1 MHLFCSCPKFSYH
14 SSRKCIW
21 NLEPIIWKCWHKP
34 YVFPWDV
41 FIRSQLTTICTVG
54 FLVKRP
60 VMVKFKVDGTNSA
73 GCKHTWYNKDKLTLD
88 PCLTLQFCNQQY
100 LQWIF
105 HQSLTNQISLSL
117 GNLNKVFPY
126 KDGESE
132 GRPLKQYNFPQSN
145 FLLLRTIT
153 GYYTY
158 RTQTQSNL

>member
-1 MHLFCSCPKFSYH
+1 MKVSSSHDTKKEKF
-14 SSRKCIW
+14 
-21 NLEPIIWKCWHKP
+21 
-34 YVFPWDV
+34 
-41 FIRSQLTTICTVG
+41 
-54 FLVKRP
+54 
-60 VMVKFKVDGTNSA
+60 
-73 GCKHTWYNKDKLTLD
+73 TLD